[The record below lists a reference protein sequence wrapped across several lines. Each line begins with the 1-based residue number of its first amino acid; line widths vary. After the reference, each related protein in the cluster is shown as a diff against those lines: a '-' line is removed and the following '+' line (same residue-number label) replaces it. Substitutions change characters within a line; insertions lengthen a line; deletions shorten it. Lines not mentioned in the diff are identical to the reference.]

1 MFRMLPSS
9 GHLMTLL
16 IVRKQGDDVTMQKYI
31 NVTLFDTFLPSSIKQ
46 YDREQKNIFIH
57 IIMAWSGRVVR
68 GL

>member
-46 YDREQKNIFIH
+46 YDREQKKTFSYI
-57 IIMAWSGRVVR
+57 S
-68 GL
+68 